1 MFDIPI
7 NSEDYPNIVEAA
19 KAKKELAIVQ
29 HQSISLLKSKP
40 VKHFMFAVETD
51 IRDVTDKNAKY
62 FYMILNAFN
71 YGYILGKRA
80 ERAKRRNRGD
90 IK

>member
-1 MFDIPI
+1 MFKIPI
-7 NSEDYPNIVEAA
+7 NSEDYPNLVEAA

-29 HQSISLLKSKP
+29 HQPICLLKSKP

-51 IRDVTDKNAKY
+51 LRDVTDENAKN

-80 ERAKRRNRGD
+80 ERAKRKARR
-90 IK
+90 I